1 MSTSKDDFSQ
11 VRGYAY
17 SAIFGL
23 VVFLTTNFLAILI
36 IPFSHFYFLRF
47 VITIA
52 TLIVGYKAGVY
63 FFKKGLATPVPPGQ
77 KGVLERFGKIT
88 EKEVPSG
95 NVWLLPFV
103 ESLYLVDIRKNLV
116 KIEVTGFSQD
126 SIKMKCEAKIL
137 YEVYKPHIYLE
148 KIRDPEDLKKFM
160 EASVSAEINDMM
172 REYDAIVLIKG
183 EEAKASKIS
192 ERMHKVFENLKPEN
206 AREIEEYGIRITGAS
221 AEGFDFASLEAQQAY
236 ELEGIEERQ
245 KKGQQVEMEHFKS
258 EAKKLVEASGGSMS
272 FDDAFTEVLANYGKT
287 SRTRHEERKV
297 NVHAVDSSV
306 AELAKSI
313 INKGL
318 S

>member
-1 MSTSKDDFSQ
+1 MSTSRDDFSQ

-23 VVFLTTNFLAILI
+23 LVFLTTNFLAILI

-47 VITIA
+47 LITIT
-52 TLIVGYKAGVY
+52 TLIVGYKAGVK
-63 FFKKGLATPVPPGQ
+63 FFKKGLSTPVPPGQ
-77 KGVLERFGKIT
+77 RGILETFGKIT
-88 EKEVPSG
+88 KKKVPSG

-103 ESLYLVDIRKNLV
+103 ESLYLVDIQKNLV

-137 YEVYKPHIYLE
+137 YEVYKPHVYLE

-172 REYDAIVLIKG
+172 REHYAIDLIKG
-183 EEAKASKIS
+183 VDTRASKIS
-192 ERMHKVFENLKPEN
+192 ERMHKVFENLEPEN
-206 AREIEEYGIRITGAS
+206 AREIKEYGIRITGAS
-221 AEGFDFASLEAQQAY
+221 AKGFDFANLEAQQAY

-245 KKGQQVEMEHFKS
+245 KKGREVEMEHFRDL
-258 EAKKLVEASGGSMS
+258 AKKFVKESGDSMS
-272 FDDAFTEVLANYGKT
+272 FDDALTEVLANYGKT

-297 NVHAVDSSV
+297 HAVDSSIT
-306 AELAKSI
+306 ELVESI
-313 INKGL
+313 INKGVK